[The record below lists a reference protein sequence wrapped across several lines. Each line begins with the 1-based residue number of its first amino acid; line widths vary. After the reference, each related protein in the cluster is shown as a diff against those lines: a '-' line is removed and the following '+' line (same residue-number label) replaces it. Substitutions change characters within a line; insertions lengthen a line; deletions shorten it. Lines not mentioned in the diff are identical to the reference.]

1 MPSLH
6 FISLGCPKNLVDSE
20 VMLGLLVKDGF
31 VLTEDPSAAEVIVVN
46 TCAFIEDAKKEAI
59 ETVLEMSQ
67 QKKRGRCRLLVVA
80 GCLPQRYS
88 EEIAELFPEVDLFV
102 GAGEFHRVAE
112 LVKGLDGGQR
122 VQVGRPS
129 YIYDHEAPRVA
140 ATPPH
145 MAYIKIAEGCFHPC
159 SFCII
164 PRIRGKFRSRTP
176 DSIVEEAREM
186 LSRGVR
192 ELNIIAQDT
201 TAYGRDIG
209 ADLAELLGRLCSLQ
223 GRKWIRML
231 YAYPHDFPLAVIEAM
246 KMHGEICRYLDIPI
260 QHISD
265 RVLAAMRRKGEG
277 AEIRR
282 LIGLMRKE
290 LPGVALRT
298 SLIAGF
304 PGETDDDFSALLDF
318 VRESEFEH
326 LGVFVYSPEE
336 GTPAARLR
344 GRIRAE
350 VAEERRQRIM
360 ELQRAISQ
368 RKNQALVGRRLTA
381 LVEGPSQE
389 TEHLIQA
396 RHEGQAPDIDGVIY
410 INEGLAP
417 AGEFA
422 TVEITEAHEYDLVG
436 KIIDKPTPCQSTR

>member
-1 MPSLH
+1 
-6 FISLGCPKNLVDSE
+6 
-20 VMLGLLVKDGF
+20 MLGLLVKDGF